1 MVFREQIDSFID
13 ENKALIRR
21 MFGEYNTPDD
31 EVHPDARDHYASY
44 SSNGQ
49 AIHKRPK
56 RARSNSYTSN
66 K

>member
-1 MVFREQIDSFID
+1 
-13 ENKALIRR
+13 